1 MGLHDWAGLK
11 ACTTCGPALL
21 MRDHCV
27 GPRNEVFPVRPVGVP
42 AIVLPPGKLSAEEA
56 DVYRRHLLRVVV
68 VGRAEISRA
77 EQPEYRTRRDRRHV
91 AALMVEPSRIALFG
105 NAVTDKGRPRRT

>member
-1 MGLHDWAGLK
+1 MSREAIRRRERLHLLAGLK
-11 ACTTCGPALL
+11 ACTTYGLALP

-27 GPRNEVFPVRPVGVP
+27 GPRNEVFPVRSVGVP

-56 DVYRRHLLRVVV
+56 DVDRRHLLHLVV

-77 EQPEYRTRRDRRHV
+77 EQTEYRTRGDRRHV
-91 AALMVEPSRIALFG
+91 A
-105 NAVTDKGRPRRT
+105 